1 MQFLEFS
8 YPSADGLHTIHAA
21 QWVPQG
27 RPRGVVQIVH
37 GVAEHIGRYDAAA
50 RFLCSHGFLVCGE
63 DHLGHGRTASDG
75 KFGYFAP
82 RGGWELVVR
91 DIRRLR
97 ELVGEQHPGVPYFLL
112 GHSMGSFVARTYLI
126 RWPGSLDGCILSGT
140 GQEGAPL
147 IAFGKAAVRPA
158 GPGLCEQAGLL
169 PVSGGL

>member
-97 ELVGEQHPGVPYFLL
+97 ELVGEQHPGVFYSSRLWQEAPRACRVLRFRPRRARRFHP
-112 GHSMGSFVARTYLI
+112 HS
-126 RWPGSLDGCILSGT
+126 
-140 GQEGAPL
+140 
-147 IAFGKAAVRPA
+147 
-158 GPGLCEQAGLL
+158 
-169 PVSGGL
+169 